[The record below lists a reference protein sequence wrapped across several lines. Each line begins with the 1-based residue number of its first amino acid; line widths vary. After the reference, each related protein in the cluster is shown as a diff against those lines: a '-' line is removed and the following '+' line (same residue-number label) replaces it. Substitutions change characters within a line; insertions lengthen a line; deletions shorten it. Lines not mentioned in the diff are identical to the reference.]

1 MRVLI
6 TGANGFV
13 GRWLVEDL
21 RSAGH
26 QPLPVAEHLDVR
38 RAEDVGN
45 EISDAHADAVA
56 HLAAVSF
63 APDAT
68 ADPQHAL
75 EVALLGTLNVL
86 EAIRAQ
92 PKPPALLVTGSSEVY
107 GFPKPSEL
115 PLTEMSPL
123 RPLHPYALSKVA
135 QESVALAY
143 ATRFGLRVIV
153 TRSFNHTGPGQRADF
168 VVPALAGRIRE
179 VVRNAAADVPV
190 GNLDVRRDISDV
202 RDVVRAYGRLLELAV
217 NEELGRNGLVVNVCS
232 GQSVSTRWLVDELA
246 RLAGVRPKL
255 RVDPSLVRAT
265 DPPDIRGDPT
275 LLNSITG
282 WGPRWTL
289 PGTLRSVWEEVA
301 AQPARLADRSGC

>member
-6 TGANGFV
+6 TGSSGFV
-13 GRWLVEDL
+13 GRWLTEEL
-21 RSAGH
+21 RNTGH
-26 QPLPVAEHLDVR
+26 QPLPVDDQLDVR
-38 RAEDVGN
+38 RADDVGN
-45 EISDAHADAVA
+45 EISDAQADAVA

-63 APDAT
+63 APEAT

-107 GFPKPSEL
+107 GVPRPDEL
-115 PLTEMSPL
+115 PLTEMNPL

-143 ATRFGLRVIV
+143 AARFGLSVIV
-153 TRSFNHTGPGQRADF
+153 TRSINHTGPGQRPDF

-179 VVRNAAADVPV
+179 VVRNVAADVPV

-217 NEELGRNGLVVNVCS
+217 DGELGTNGLVVNVCS
-232 GQSVSTRWLVDELA
+232 GQSVSTRWLVEELA

-282 WGPRWTL
+282 WEPRWTL
-289 PGTLRSVWEEVA
+289 PDTLRSVWEEIA
-301 AQPARLADRSGC
+301 AQPARLAD